1 MEKILKDCNDRMKG
15 ALDSLEHNLKTVRTG
30 AANASILDEIQ
41 IDYYGSETPLNQLGS
56 ITVSEG
62 KTLVIK
68 PYDATTL
75 KNIERAINESTLGL
89 PPQNDGTV
97 IRLTMPSLT
106 EESRKDLCKVVSK
119 FAEEAKVA
127 VRNVRRDA
135 NDHTKANKELTEDM
149 QKNCLEK
156 VQKTTDEFIK
166 IIDENAKNKEKE
178 IMTI

>member
-1 MEKILKDCNDRMKG
+1 MEKILNECKERMSG
-15 ALDSLEHNLKTVRTG
+15 ALHSLEHNLNTVRTG
-30 AANASILDEIQ
+30 AANASILDDIQ
-41 IDYYGSETPLNQLGS
+41 IDYYGSDTPLNQLGS

-62 KTLVIK
+62 RTLVIK
-68 PYDATTL
+68 PYDASTL
-75 KNIERAINESTLGL
+75 KNIERAINESSLGL

-97 IRLTMPSLT
+97 IRITMPSLT
-106 EESRKDLCKVVSK
+106 EESRKELCKKVLK
-119 FAEEAKVA
+119 FAEDAKIA